1 MLIAMAMDYQTAGK
15 FLTDLTQ
22 PTVEMAMQIL
32 MVTD

>member
-15 FLTDLTQ
+15 FLTDLTL
-22 PTVEMAMQIL
+22 PTVEMAMRIL